1 MLRLIRDGRART
13 HAELVEL
20 TGLSRSTVAQR
31 VDSLLTRRLVVP
43 AEPGAS
49 RGGRPPRTFAFNRD
63 AGVVLAA
70 DLGATHSRVAITDM
84 AGDVLAEAREDI
96 PIASGPEIVLGWL
109 EETFDGLLKEV
120 ERGGDDVQRHRGR
133 RAGPGRVRRPARR
146 WRRRSCPAGTAT
158 ASPRDLRNRYGV
170 PVLVDN
176 DVNIMALG
184 EYWSRWR
191 DTDHLLFVKVGTG
204 IGCGVITDGRIHRG
218 AQGAAGDIGHIHV
231 PDHDDVICRC
241 GNLGCLEAI
250 AGGGAMAA
258 TLTNLGVPAHNSRDV
273 VRHVRDGRPE
283 AMRLVRQAGRELG
296 GVLAR
301 AVNFFNPGVIVIGG
315 DIAHADE
322 HLLAG
327 VREVVYRRST
337 ALATRSIR
345 IARSTLDDRAGVL
358 GAAVMVIEAC
368 WHPRRSTRRWPPRP
382 AARGGADELRL
393 GRAARVWP
401 RGRQCRVFVDMREN
415 PRVEFSTY
423 AVVNATL
430 TAQRPTPSPPY
441 PAAVEF
447 SPVGRSG

>member
-13 HAELVEL
+13 HAELVAL

-49 RGGRPPRTFAFNRD
+49 RGGRPPRTFAVNRD
-63 AGVVLAA
+63 AGIALAA
-70 DLGATHSRVAITDM
+70 DLGATHSRVAITDL

-96 PIASGPEIVLGWL
+96 PIAQGPEVVLKWL
-109 EETFDGLLKEV
+109 ERTFDGLLKDSG
-120 ERGGDDVQRHRGR
+120 RKRDDVQGVGVGVPGPVEFVTGTPVAPPIMPGWDGYGVAAHL
-133 RAGPGRVRRPARR
+133 RA
-146 WRRRSCPAGTAT
+146 
-158 ASPRDLRNRYGV
+158 RYGAL
-170 PVLVDN
+170 VLVDN

-184 EYWSRWR
+184 EFWSRWR
-191 DTDHLLFVKVGTG
+191 DTEHLLFVKVGTG

-218 AQGAAGDIGHIHV
+218 TQGAAGDIGHIHV

-241 GNLGCLEAI
+241 GNIGCLEAI

-258 TLTNLGVPAHNSRDV
+258 RLTQMGVPAENSRDV
-273 VRHVRDGRPE
+273 VRQVREGSPE

-296 GVLAR
+296 GVLAS
-301 AVNFFNPGVIVIGG
+301 AVNFFNPAVIVIGG

-345 IARSTLDDRAGVL
+345 IVRSTLDDRAGIL
-358 GAAVMVIEAC
+358 GAAVMVIEAVLA
-368 WHPRRSTRRWPPRP
+368 PDAVDQAIAASP
-382 AARGGADELRL
+382 AA
-393 GRAARVWP
+393 
-401 RGRQCRVFVDMREN
+401 
-415 PRVEFSTY
+415 
-423 AVVNATL
+423 
-430 TAQRPTPSPPY
+430 
-441 PAAVEF
+441 
-447 SPVGRSG
+447 